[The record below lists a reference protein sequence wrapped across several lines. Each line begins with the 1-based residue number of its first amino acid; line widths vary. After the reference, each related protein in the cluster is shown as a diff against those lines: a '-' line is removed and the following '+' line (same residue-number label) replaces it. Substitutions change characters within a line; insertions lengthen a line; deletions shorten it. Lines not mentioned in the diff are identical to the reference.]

1 MAYDIALPWYA
12 NGLSCNFL
20 SIGSRSF
27 VQRRIL
33 YVGFLDLN
41 RGFQHFC
48 DAGDDIGR
56 HEGSDTHPCNNC
68 TWNTHMPWI
77 HCNRLNMCI
86 PRHQRQVCNTWFPT
100 HAVALR
106 KRLLRTAAIFHCYSC
121 CTCQTACQAEWKYG
135 YLLGK
140 HMMSACVETIIWLL
154 FFSHCGKNF
163 DEPRRR
169 EKSHWQ

>member
-1 MAYDIALPWYA
+1 MDCHVIFLL
-12 NGLSCNFL
+12 LSFL
-20 SIGSRSF
+20 

-41 RGFQHFC
+41 WGFQRSN
-48 DAGDDIGR
+48 ASDDIGR
-56 HEGSDTHPCNNC
+56 HEGSGTRPCNNC

-77 HCNRLNMCI
+77 HCNCLIMCI
-86 PRHQRQVCNTWFPT
+86 TRHKKQVCNKWFPAT
-100 HAVALR
+100 LEVALR
-106 KRLLRTAAIFHCYSC
+106 KRLQRTAAIFHCDSC

-140 HMMSACVETIIWLL
+140 HMMSACVEMIIWLL